1 MYYFKKFKKKVIDYL
16 FDHPV
21 QKDVIDNFYCLIITA
36 LSGFIFAFG
45 FKAFIQPNYAAV
57 AAIEGETSLAMV
69 ESLNIKTLASCGA
82 SGLSQVILSIIKIS
96 GGTYLTDNTL
106 LDVTYWCLYLGIN
119 IPLFLLAFFKVGK
132 RFAAYSLINVALAS
146 VFGIILPNSSPNDFI
161 NQVTYALGQD
171 IVSRVLFGGLCTG
184 IASALAYHIEST
196 AGGTDI
202 IAYYISE
209 KKSVQIGKWSALF
222 NLIIVSTYSILST
235 IPIDPAFASAEMG
248 EVAAPSALVIFLFT
262 LFYMVLVTLV
272 VDTINIQNKKV
283 ELQIMTS
290 NQNLSNVVLANI
302 PHGCTVL
309 DAKGGYTG
317 KPVFIIYM
325 SVRKKEA
332 KKVVKICRKVD
343 PNVFINVMPMDQ
355 VYGRFYR
362 KPIK

>member
-1 MYYFKKFKKKVIDYL
+1 MKKKIIDYF
-16 FDHPV
+16 FDHPF
-21 QKDVIDNFYCLIITA
+21 QKDVVDNFYCLIVTA
-36 LSGFIFAFG
+36 LSSFVFAFG
-45 FKAFIQPNYAAV
+45 FKSFIQPNYAAIALINDEALQMV
-57 AAIEGETSLAMV
+57 NSLD
-69 ESLNIKTLASCGA
+69 IKALASCGA
-82 SGLSQVILSIIKIS
+82 SGLSQVVLAIIKIS
-96 GGTYLTDNTL
+96 GGTYLTDNL
-106 LDVTYWCLYLGIN
+106 LFDVTYWCLYLGIN

-132 RFAAYSLINVALAS
+132 RFAIYSLLNVALAS
-146 VFGIILPNSSPNDFI
+146 IFGIILPNSSPNDII
-161 NQVTYALGQD
+161 NQVTYSLGQD

-184 IASALAYHIEST
+184 VASALAYHIEST

-235 IPIDPAFASAEMG
+235 VPINPVFSAAEMG
-248 EVAAPSALVIFLFT
+248 EVAAPTALVIFLFT
-262 LFYMVLVTLV
+262 LFYMVLVTVV

-290 NQNLSNVVLANI
+290 NYNLSNVVLANI
-302 PHGCTVL
+302 PHGCTVI
-309 DAKGGYTG
+309 DARGGYTG
-317 KPVFIIYM
+317 KPVYIIYM

-332 KKVVKICRKVD
+332 KKVVKICQKVD
-343 PNVFINVMPMDQ
+343 PNAFINVMPMDQ